1 MKNLGAKSQ
10 IKTWKN
16 KDAPADS
23 QPFPQ
28 KSAAHK
34 YKIPHALS
42 FQPYINMAETKFV
55 IGRPIN
61 GITINGREF
70 VCDEKN
76 EPMLFD
82 SEDLALAFLKEN
94 GIDDPEA
101 EGIEILP
108 E

>member
-1 MKNLGAKSQ
+1 M
-10 IKTWKN
+10 
-16 KDAPADS
+16 AD
-23 QPFPQ
+23 
-28 KSAAHK
+28 
-34 YKIPHALS
+34 
-42 FQPYINMAETKFV
+42 TKFV